1 MRTFAIDRSFHQIRR
16 PLDSRIIAL
25 DSDSNGLSWNFDV
38 LAVPTAT
45 GAHSVV
51 AGLSDSY
58 LDRPFGSSE
67 SVSAIDIGIILP
79 PVILPVPEPTAIEQ
93 IPVWAW
99 VLAGLAIAVMLT
111 LAVKRSLEA
120 LHPVPYGY
128 LYDDSGRMLIDFRR
142 TRLSWFKRTF
152 SRNRVPTSALPDL
165 AVEGGEFIFSK
176 NSVELRTAEEVPNLR
191 INGRPAGT
199 ITRLVDQ
206 IRLGVGGR
214 LMTFKLKRP
223 TIDSLSP
230 QPGD

>member
-1 MRTFAIDRSFHQIRR
+1 M
-16 PLDSRIIAL
+16 
-25 DSDSNGLSWNFDV
+25 

-45 GAHSVV
+45 GPHSVI

-67 SVSAIDIGIILP
+67 SVSAIDIGIVLP
-79 PVILPVPEPTAIEQ
+79 PVILPIPEPTAIER

-99 VLAGLAIAVMLT
+99 ALAGLIIGAMLP
-111 LAVKRSLEA
+111 LLVKRSLEA
-120 LHPVPYGY
+120 LHPIPYGY

-152 SRNRVPTSALPDL
+152 YRNRVPTSALPDMP
-165 AVEGGEFIFSK
+165 VDGGEFIFTK
-176 NSVELRTAEEVPNLR
+176 NGVELRTAEEVPNLR

-199 ITRLVDQ
+199 ITRLADQ

-223 TIDSLSP
+223 TIDNLLP